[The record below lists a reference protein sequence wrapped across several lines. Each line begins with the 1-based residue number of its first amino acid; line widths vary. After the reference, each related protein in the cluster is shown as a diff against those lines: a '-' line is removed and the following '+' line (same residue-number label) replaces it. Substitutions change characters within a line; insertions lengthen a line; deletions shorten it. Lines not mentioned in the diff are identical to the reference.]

1 MLLSFFLAPF
11 SSELVGFHPVTPYIK
26 GRESLPTKK
35 VLLHLS
41 IAFNLR
47 PEAPDKLFF
56 PRRGTLRKMS
66 KSAYDMIF

>member
-1 MLLSFFLAPF
+1 M
-11 SSELVGFHPVTPYIK
+11 YQ
-26 GRESLPTKK
+26 REGVFTNTK

-41 IAFNLR
+41 IDFNLR

-56 PRRGTLRKMS
+56 PRRGTLHKMS